1 MATTATT
8 GSDLPVSAEVEG
20 SAACEGLGSNRDPTY
35 GGSVQHGPTSTVN
48 MLLVSLR
55 VGSAWA
61 ACVVCRSSRYKV
73 TRGFTRNA
81 MHHKLSRTPGRQDGL
96 MFTPHPRGSE
106 GIWLI
111 SANMAG
117 RATQGQDIRDIGTR
131 TWRPPLEY
139 SASFPHAG
147 CQKRSVPEAVPVGPR
162 SRLRNMNRTG
172 RVVPLTMLRRRWSAK
187 TVVRKPGA
195 VNTTLRPE

>member
-1 MATTATT
+1 MPTTAAT
-8 GSDLPVSAEVEG
+8 GSDLSVSAGVDG
-20 SAACEGLGSNRDPTY
+20 SAACGGRGSNRDPTY
-35 GGSVQHGPTSTVN
+35 GGSVRRGPTSTVN
-48 MLLVSLR
+48 MLLASLR
-55 VGSAWA
+55 VGSAGA

-73 TRGFTRNA
+73 TRGLARNA
-81 MHHKLSRTPGRQDGL
+81 MHHQLSRTPGPKDGL
-96 MFTPHPRGSE
+96 MFTRHPRGSE

-117 RATQGQDIRDIGTR
+117 RATPGQNTR
-131 TWRPPLEY
+131 HIATTTWRPPLDY

-147 CQKRSVPEAVPVGPR
+147 CQGRSVPEAVPVGPR
-162 SRLRNMNRTG
+162 YRLWNLNRTG

-195 VNTTLRPE
+195 MNTTLGPE